1 MATGFVRI
9 AIEQQAALVPI
20 VVLGEVDCLRNFVD
34 APHLQAWSY
43 KKLGFPV
50 SIQWSLL
57 QSSGLASDWRPEAA
71 RMLPLASNRSCLEN
85 SK

>member
-1 MATGFVRI
+1 MAAGFVRI

-34 APHLQAWSY
+34 APRLQAWSY

-50 SIQWSLL
+50 STQWIVL
-57 QSSGLASDWRPEAA
+57 Q
-71 RMLPLASNRSCLEN
+71 
-85 SK
+85 